1 MTNSGKKIFGE
12 IKDYVLITLGMALY
26 VSAWTIFL
34 TPFNLVGGGV
44 SGISSIIQ
52 YATGFKMGY
61 TYLLINVVLLFL
73 AVSVLGR
80 SFGGKTVYA
89 ILLVSGGLSL
99 GQGIIPAELIDAL
112 VIQNGKLLATI
123 IGGALAGIGMGMAF
137 SVGGSSG
144 GTDIIAL
151 IVNKYRNIPPGKVL
165 LFLDVIIIGSSLL
178 FPSYK
183 SDGTLVPMIEKI
195 TTVVYGVIMVTISTN
210 ALDMYL
216 SGSKQSV
223 QLFVLSRKYEEIA
236 DEITKN
242 FGRGVTVLSGM
253 GWYTKRESK
262 VLMVITR
269 KTEMNLLLRAIK
281 SIDKDAFLS
290 VGSVMGVYGEGF
302 DKIKDGSG
310 RPKAIKR

>member
-1 MTNSGKKIFGE
+1 MNSKKILGE
-12 IKDYVLITLGMALY
+12 VKDYVLVTIGMILY
-26 VSAWTIFL
+26 VGAWTIFL

-61 TYLLINVVLLFL
+61 TYLLVNIGLLFL
-73 AVSVLGR
+73 AVSVLGK

-99 GQGIIPAELIDAL
+99 GQNLIPAEIIDAL

-123 IGGALAGIGMGMAF
+123 IGGVLAGTGMGIAF

-151 IVNKYRNIPPGKVL
+151 IINKYRHVPPGKVIL
-165 LFLDVIIIGSSLL
+165 LLDIIIIGSSLL
-178 FPSYK
+178 FPSYR
-183 SDGTLVPMIEKI
+183 SDGTLVPMIDKI
-195 TTVVYGVIMVTISTN
+195 TTVVYGLIMVTISTN

-223 QLFVLSRKYEEIA
+223 QLFILSQQYDQIA
-236 DEITKN
+236 DEITN
-242 FGRGVTVLSGM
+242 HFRRGVTVLNGM
-253 GWYTKRESK
+253 GWYTKQDSK
-262 VLMVITR
+262 VLMVLTR
-269 KTEMNLLLRAIK
+269 KTEMNILLRAVK
-281 SIDKDAFLS
+281 AIDKKAFIS

-302 DKIKDGSG
+302 DSIKTSKKKNSDMVDT
-310 RPKAIKR
+310 K

>member
-151 IVNKYRNIPPGKVL
+151 IVNKYRNVPPGKVL

-223 QLFVLSRKYEEIA
+223 QLFVLSKKYEEIA
-236 DEITKN
+236 DEITEN